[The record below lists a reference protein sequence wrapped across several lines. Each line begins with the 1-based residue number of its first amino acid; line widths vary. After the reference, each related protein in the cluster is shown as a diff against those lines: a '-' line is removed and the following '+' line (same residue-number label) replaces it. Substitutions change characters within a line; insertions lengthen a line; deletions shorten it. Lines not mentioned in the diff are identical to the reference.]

1 MRTFTLI
8 FTLLFSSLAY
18 AETYL
23 IYEIN
28 QNVRVVLN
36 KKPCLVSTLTGNA
49 AALQTTAG
57 KFVRGCWHID
67 RNNSDHIRIDWDNP
81 AAPGDFAVIP
91 AVLFTAVD
99 K

>member
-1 MRTFTLI
+1 MKVLLLIATLS
-8 FTLLFSSLAY
+8 FSSLAY

-23 IYEIN
+23 VYVIN

-36 KKPCLVSTLTGNA
+36 KKPCLVSTLKGNA

-57 KFVRGCWHID
+57 KFVRGCWHVD

-81 AAPGDFAVIP
+81 AAPGDFAVLP
-91 AVLFTAVD
+91 LTMFTTVNE
-99 K
+99 